1 MDSTVPYPNAPR
13 VGDMQYS
20 PPTDFSLSN
29 RLKKH
34 VITPSQLKY
43 DVIDLYTVGE
53 KDGNTATTR
62 PFIHQ
67 VELQGTKGGLVYLKG
82 LFDNGAMVNA
92 ICSSIFGKLS
102 HVLGHLQPST
112 KTLRMADGN
121 HVKSHGRWVGNVG
134 LGGHTVRAAFEI
146 FPSGKGWSLLVG
158 KPLLQEFEAVQDY
171 KQDTLHIPHNG
182 SWTTLPNECGKIDT
196 SAEHPG
202 GAETPPSRQVQQT
215 PLTSK
220 ESINKQNSFILYIPA
235 EERARPKA
243 ARNVTTIASG
253 VGLAWRRELQNDAD
267 DRDGTCKQENARP
280 LNGGINAPP
289 LRQVQSHN
297 NFSAL
302 ASLGDTILEDDLTYR
317 NYKAAYRDPEY
328 IGYRV
333 PRILSIE
340 QVADLPGRRNRGR
353 RNHRNRQRRK
363 ASSQDIKDMPTNGE
377 DEPSFL
383 RRCWNTVWSVQETS
397 TESDSIGDMQPE
409 VDLGGD
415 HSLFTRHT
423 APFSPKRVAE
433 ILRLVAVGPDLTD
446 DQTTKAKNLISEFAD
461 CFALSVSEVI
471 AIPGATHKIHIPPGV
486 TFPKKIPHQ
495 RPLTEPQRKYLSNAI
510 DELLAAD
517 IIEPI
522 RPEDVKCASPITLA
536 QKPHENAGLSLD
548 ELRYKVNMECVTH
561 GLPSVEGI
569 ERPPPTPS
577 PTAPP
582 KPQTWRICQNYAA
595 LNKVTQVFPMPQ
607 GDIRTKQ
614 QRLSGHRWVHG
625 FDFASG
631 FYAVTIPEEYRPYLA
646 FYVEGRGFQTQKRMP
661 FGLTGAPSTFAY
673 ITAEKL
679 GDVLAALALELFVD
693 DGGMAGDDFDEMLK
707 RTRLFFERVRATGL
721 SLSAKKSEFFR
732 SSMIF
737 AGSRVSID
745 GVQADGAKLAAVFD
759 WRQPPDLLNLSS
771 FLGLTGFFRDLIK
784 GYARL
789 AQPLSDL
796 LRAAA
801 IPKNSGKA
809 AYRTAL
815 RNVKL
820 ADCWSSTHEKA
831 FLGLKQILTS
841 QPVLKAPRFDGTP
854 FIVTSDGCK
863 DGFGA
868 VLAQRFTDTL
878 PNGKVVTKLHPIAFA
893 SKRTSTSEE
902 KYKPFMLEFAAL
914 KFALDKFDDTIW
926 GFPVEIETDCQALRD
941 VLVSPE
947 LNATHARWR
956 DGVVAHQIV
965 DVRHIPGR
973 INLVGDGISRK
984 DEGQPRRPGD
994 NSEWSVTPDW
1004 ETARG
1009 LAYDLFTVA
1018 GAPTELH
1025 CQLRERFKNE
1035 NIFIEVID
1043 ALLGIDDFSTVQDRK
1058 WAQHKAEGYLIED
1071 GKLWRLGGVTPAR
1084 AVSRREC
1091 VTKAEAIEL
1100 ARVEHEKTHM
1110 RRDLIKIQLLDRI
1123 CSPLLDASIVKAITS
1138 CGRCKNFGSTHLH
1151 ALLAP
1156 ITRRRPFE
1164 LLVSDYLSMQV
1175 GRGGFSKIGLY
1186 ADIFT
1191 RRLFGFKFK
1200 SATGKSTV
1208 DSLRRIHQGWQA
1220 PGTFLSDGGSHFDCI
1235 EVRSFC
1241 ESIGTKHHVVAA
1253 YAPWLNGLLERSN
1266 GILLNTL
1273 KRLCAPGLGEDEY
1286 ERMEAK
1292 DIPRNWP
1299 DHLDTAIKQLSD
1311 RILPSSK
1318 FSPNELMFGTIVN
1331 SKDEPNPEDIHEP
1344 SESDIALHLAYADQ
1358 QRLDG
1363 YSAIVDHAIKRKR
1376 AFDKRLLRRALRE
1389 VVFRKGDLVQVYR
1402 SDLVHTVSTVKKLAP
1417 MWSVPRRIVNR
1428 KLNSYTL
1435 QTLDGTP
1442 LNGVFNTRRL
1452 RAFEPRE
1459 GTKLALAEATRR
1471 EAMDDNGELEEGEDE
1486 VEEEERIAREAET
1499 EEAENVVEEDERE
1512 MVEEDEREM
1521 VEEDERGIVG
1531 FSEENC

>member
-1 MDSTVPYPNAPR
+1 MDSAVPYPNAPR
-13 VGDMQYS
+13 VGDVQYG
-20 PPTDFSLSN
+20 PPTNSSLSN
-29 RLKKH
+29 HLIEH
-34 VITPSQLKY
+34 VITPSQAKH
-43 DVIDLYTVGE
+43 DIIDLYTVGE
-53 KDGNTATTR
+53 RDGNATTTR
-62 PFIHQ
+62 PFVHQ
-67 VELQGTKGGLVYLKG
+67 VELQGTKGGFVYLKG

-92 ICSSIFGKLS
+92 ICSTLFRRLS
-102 HVLGHLQPST
+102 HILGHLQPST
-112 KTLRMADGN
+112 KMLRMADGS
-121 HVKSHGRWVGNVG
+121 HVKSHGQWVGNVG
-134 LGGHTVRAAFEI
+134 LGGRTIRTAFEI
-146 FPSGKGWSLLVG
+146 FPSGKGWSLLFG
-158 KPLLQEFEAVQDY
+158 KPLLQEFEAVHDY

-182 SWTTLPNECGKIDT
+182 SWATLPNECGETAT
-196 SAEHPG
+196 SAKHLG

-215 PLTSK
+215 SLTS
-220 ESINKQNSFILYIPA
+220 EEPINKQNSFILYLPVG
-235 EERARPKA
+235 ERAQPKA
-243 ARNVTTIASG
+243 ARNVATIASG
-253 VGLAWRRELQNDAD
+253 VGLAWRRELHDDTDDNDGICEEGD
-267 DRDGTCKQENARP
+267 ARP

-297 NFSAL
+297 SFAVL
-302 ASLGDTILEDDLTYR
+302 ASLSDTILEDDLNYR
-317 NYKAAYRDPEY
+317 NYNAAYRDLEY
-328 IGYRV
+328 VGYRV
-333 PRILSIE
+333 PRIRLVE
-340 QVADLPGRRNRGR
+340 QIVDLPGRRNRGR
-353 RNHRNRQRRK
+353 RNLRNRQRRR
-363 ASSQDIKDMPTNGE
+363 ALLQDTKDITTSKE
-377 DEPSFL
+377 DEPSFM
-383 RRCWNTVWSVQETS
+383 RRCWNTVWSVQEAS
-397 TESDSIGDMQPE
+397 TESDAIGDMQPE
-409 VDLGGD
+409 VDVGGD
-415 HSLFTRHT
+415 HSLFTRCT
-423 APFSPKRVAE
+423 APFNPKRVAE
-433 ILRLVAVGPDLTD
+433 ILKLVAIGPDLTD
-446 DQTTKAKNLISEFAD
+446 EQTTKAKKLISDFAD

-471 AIPGATHKIHIPPGV
+471 AIPGATHKIHVPPGV
-486 TFPKKIPHQ
+486 TFPRKIPHQ
-495 RPLTEPQRKYLSNAI
+495 RPLTDPQRKYLSKAI

-577 PTAPP
+577 STVPP
-582 KPQTWRICQNYAA
+582 KPQTWRVCQNYAA
-595 LNKVTQVFPMPQ
+595 LNKVTRVFPMPQ

-646 FYVEGRGFQTQKRMP
+646 FYVEGRGFLTQKRMP
-661 FGLTGAPSTFAY
+661 FGLTGAPSTFAHV
-673 ITAEKL
+673 TAEKL
-679 GDVLAALALELFVD
+679 GDVLTALALELFVD
-693 DGGMAGDDFDEMLK
+693 DGGMAGDDFDEMLG
-707 RTRLFFERVRATGL
+707 RTRKFFERVRATGL

-745 GVQADGAKLAAVFD
+745 GVQADEAKLAAVFN

-809 AYRTAL
+809 AYRAAL

-820 ADCWSSTHEKA
+820 TDLWSPTHEKA
-831 FLGLKQILTS
+831 FLSLKQVLTS
-841 QPVLKAPRFDGTP
+841 QPVLKAPRFNGTP

-863 DGFGA
+863 DGFGT
-868 VLAQRFTDTL
+868 VLAQRSSETL
-878 PNGKVVTKLHPIAFA
+878 PNGKVRTKLHPIAFA

-941 VLVSPE
+941 VLVSTE

-956 DGVVAHQIV
+956 DGVIAHQIV

-973 INLVGDGISRK
+973 VNLVGDGISRK
-984 DEGQPRRPGD
+984 DEGQPRQPGD
-994 NSEWSVTPDW
+994 DSEWSVTPDW

-1018 GAPTELH
+1018 TAPTELH
-1025 CQLRERFKNE
+1025 CRLRERFKNE
-1035 NIFIEVID
+1035 NIFLEVID
-1043 ALLGIDDFSTVQDRK
+1043 ALLGIDDFSTAQDRK
-1058 WAQHKAEGYLIED
+1058 RAQHKAEGYLIDD

-1100 ARVEHEKTHM
+1100 AKVEHEKTHM

-1123 CSPLLDASIVKAITS
+1123 YSPLLDASIVKAITS
-1138 CGRCKNFGSTHLH
+1138 CGRCKNFGGTHLH

-1164 LLVSDYLSMQV
+1164 LLVGDYLSMQV
-1175 GRGGFSKIGLY
+1175 GKGGFSKIGLY
-1186 ADIFT
+1186 ADAFT
-1191 RRLFGFKFK
+1191 QRLFGFKFK

-1208 DSLRRIHQGWQA
+1208 DSLRRIHLGWQA
-1220 PGTFLSDGGSHFDCI
+1220 PGTFLSDGGSHFDCA

-1253 YAPWLNGLLERSN
+1253 YAPWLNGLLERAN

-1286 ERMEAK
+1286 DRMEAK

-1299 DHLDTAIKQLSD
+1299 DHLDTAIKQLSE
-1311 RILPSSK
+1311 RILPSTK

-1331 SKDEPNPEDIHEP
+1331 SQDEANPEHIREP
-1344 SESDIALHLAYADQ
+1344 SESDIALHLAYVDQ
-1358 QRLDG
+1358 QCLDG
-1363 YSAIVDHAIKRKR
+1363 YSAIVDHAVKRKS
-1376 AFDKRLLRRALRE
+1376 AFDRRVLRRAPRE
-1389 VVFRKGDLVQVYR
+1389 VTFKKDDLVQVHR
-1402 SDLVHTVSTVKKLAP
+1402 SELVHTVSTIKKLAP
-1417 MWSVPRRIVNR
+1417 MWSVPHRIVTR

-1442 LNGVFNTRRL
+1442 LNGVFNARRL

-1459 GTKLALAEATRR
+1459 GTKLALAEAARR
-1471 EAMDDNGELEEGEDE
+1471 EAMHNDEELEDGEDEELVEGEDE
-1486 VEEEERIAREAET
+1486 VEKEMVREEEG
-1499 EEAENVVEEDERE
+1499 E
-1512 MVEEDEREM
+1512 MVEL
-1521 VEEDERGIVG
+1521 
-1531 FSEENC
+1531 